1 MRQDPGHAELSPD
14 TRPRRTDHRRAGL
27 RGCPADHAGPRY
39 PGPGYAG
46 LRRRADRRYAGTG
59 AGSLVIGRRGGS
71 TGPSCTPAGRSA
83 PAMDARL
90 PGRRRPAGHRA
101 SLRAPG
107 GRAGRIDTHPTG
119 GAMATGE
126 GGSPIPVAAW
136 CADSGPRQPRPGPR
150 PAVTA
155 CDGLTRGRGLADH
168 TTDVRWVGLSIAA
181 HRNRFPVP
189 SKACAPQDAGP
200 AKPADQL
207 ILLPDP
213 AGHNPAT
220 RVIASQSSARHQG
233 AEQRKRG
240 QQERT
245 ATDVGQALPGWMTRS
260 RPSTRQHRPA
270 KAEPEEKV
278 RPPGRCSPV
287 RAPGTHAEHAA
298 IRRCVAGLRQQP
310 MIVCRRRD
318 RSTRRTLHAW

>member
-1 MRQDPGHAELSPD
+1 MLACRVGDGLPGTVHHSGHPAAGRGVSTP
-14 TRPRRTDHRRAGL
+14 TRPA
-27 RGCPADHAGPRY
+27 
-39 PGPGYAG
+39 
-46 LRRRADRRYAGTG
+46 
-59 AGSLVIGRRGGS
+59 
-71 TGPSCTPAGRSA
+71 
-83 PAMDARL
+83 ARWL
-90 PGRRRPAGHRA
+90 PGRGLADTRRGLVR
-101 SLRAPG
+101 R
-107 GRAGRIDTHPTG
+107 
-119 GAMATGE
+119 
-126 GGSPIPVAAW
+126 
-136 CADSGPRQPRPGPR
+136 SGPRRPRPGPR
-150 PAVTA
+150 SIITA

-168 TTDVRWVGLSIAA
+168 TAEVRWVGVSIAV

-189 SKACAPQDAGP
+189 LKACAPQGAGP
-200 AKPADQL
+200 AKPADQP

-240 QQERT
+240 REART
-245 ATDVGQALPGWMTRS
+245 TTESGRALPGWMTRS
-260 RPSTRQHRPA
+260 RPSTRQHRLA

-310 MIVCRRRD
+310 MIVC
-318 RSTRRTLHAW
+318 

>member
-1 MRQDPGHAELSPD
+1 MHRGRAFGASHGCSP
-14 TRPRRTDHRRAGL
+14 
-27 RGCPADHAGPRY
+27 
-39 PGPGYAG
+39 
-46 LRRRADRRYAGTG
+46 
-59 AGSLVIGRRGGS
+59 AGSATACRAPCITPGTRRPGGAYRH
-71 TGPSCTPAGRSA
+71 P
-83 PAMDARL
+83 
-90 PGRRRPAGHRA
+90 PGRRRDGYR
-101 SLRAPG
+101 G
-107 GRAGRIDTHPTG
+107 
-119 GAMATGE
+119 

-136 CADSGPRQPRPGPR
+136 CADSGPRRPRPGPR
-150 PAVTA
+150 SIITA

-168 TTDVRWVGLSIAA
+168 TADVRWVGVSIAV

-189 SKACAPQDAGP
+189 LKACAPQGAGP

-207 ILLPDP
+207 ILLPDA

-240 QQERT
+240 REAHTTTESGR
-245 ATDVGQALPGWMTRS
+245 ALPGWMTRS
-260 RPSTRQHRPA
+260 RPSTRQHRLA

-278 RPPGRCSPV
+278 RPPGRRSPV

-310 MIVCRRRD
+310 MIVC
-318 RSTRRTLHAW
+318 